1 VDGGV
6 WANNPIMLAVIE
18 AMTCYDV
25 TRDQIHVLS
34 IGCCDNRYAVSRPE
48 IDNGGIWH
56 WRRVML
62 AAMRLQSL
70 AATNQAR
77 LLLGPPNV
85 VRTDPP
91 DIQPVIKLDD
101 WTRSVQELMPTASR
115 QLPSVESNIV
125 GKFLNSPA
133 IPFVPVPPDGQ

>member
-1 VDGGV
+1 MDGGV

-34 IGCCDNRYAVSRPE
+34 IGCGDNRYAVSRPE

-77 LLLGPPNV
+77 LLLGP
-85 VRTDPP
+85 RM
-91 DIQPVIKLDD
+91 LCGS
-101 WTRSVQELMPTASR
+101 TRPTYNLSSSSTIGRA
-115 QLPSVESNIV
+115 
-125 GKFLNSPA
+125 
-133 IPFVPVPPDGQ
+133 PFKN